1 MAAAQVA
8 VSDVLKERLFL
19 PTALAG
25 PLAPRRKPAARG
37 HCPDIT
43 QLNTAGAQYWQAI
56 TEEESLA
63 LAVERVKQEA
73 PEPKQDPRLLLMVYL
88 RKLLDNGFLLE
99 EDA

>member
-1 MAAAQVA
+1 MKEYRARPGV
-8 VSDVLKERLFL
+8 VLLEVCGEYLL
-19 PTALAG
+19 IATG
-25 PLAPRRKPAARG
+25 EARG

-43 QLNTAGAQYWQAI
+43 QLNTAGALYWQAI